1 MIRAGIDIGGTNIKA
16 GLVEDQTGAI
26 LAQSAVGFPSGRNE
40 SAVWDTLYHLMDRLL
55 DSCGMDFSQV
65 PSLGVAVPGS
75 IDSSGERVLHAY
87 NLDFSG
93 TPIKEALTQKFPGV
107 PILILNDANAA
118 TLAEHSFGALRGIDT
133 GVLITLGTGVG
144 GGLILGGK
152 LFNGGNGNGVEIGHM
167 TLNYDGKAH
176 HCGNRG
182 CVETYCCAGALT
194 EHGSSWKNAEEVFRA
209 FQSKDPIALASLDAY
224 VEALSSAI
232 VSITNMLD
240 PQVIALGGGISNA
253 GAILIDPII
262 DRVAEKSFFKKRYS
276 IVQAAL
282 GGSAG
287 FVGAAV
293 AHSHVLQNT

>member
-16 GLVEDQTGAI
+16 GLVEDQTGTI
-26 LAQSAVGFPSGRNE
+26 LAQSTVGFPSGRNE
-40 SAVWDTLYHLMDRLL
+40 SAVWDTLYHQMDLLL
-55 DSCGMDFSQV
+55 DSCRMDFSQLA
-65 PSLGVAVPGS
+65 SLGIAVPGS
-75 IDSSGERVLHAY
+75 IDSSGEKVLHAY
-87 NLDFSG
+87 NLDFCG
-93 TPIKEALTQKFPGV
+93 TPIKEALTRKFPGI

-118 TLAEHSFGALRGIDT
+118 TLAEHSFGPLKGIDT

-167 TLNYDGKAH
+167 TLNYDGKEH

-182 CVETYCCAGALT
+182 CVEAYCAAGALM
-194 EHGSSWKNAEEVFRA
+194 EYGGSWKNAEEVFRA
-209 FQSKDPIALASLDAY
+209 AESKNPVALDALDAY
-224 VEALSSAI
+224 VDALSSAI

-253 GAILIDPII
+253 GAVLIDPLI
-262 DRVAEKSFFKKRYS
+262 DRVAEKSFFQKRYN

-282 GGSAG
+282 GSNAG

-293 AHSHVLQNT
+293 AHSYVSQNT